1 MSDKIVETWNDNE
14 EKNDNKKKKKTSVA
28 GEIVKNDPKKKN
40 LQYNPDTLIDE
51 KYKAYDFQIEEE
63 GWKGF
68 DFAEY
73 LHKEEGMTLRYNT
86 RHELHQLVTRLN
98 SVIKNKESESFE
110 LRAAADDYNTLV
122 QLIVWSYGKTSMTYD
137 KDQMTKT
144 KDLFE
149 EVASDWGKTLRNYI
163 LKLNDKKTEDEDEE

>member
-1 MSDKIVETWNDNE
+1 MIFKLKRKVER
-14 EKNDNKKKKKTSVA
+14 V
-28 GEIVKNDPKKKN
+28 
-40 LQYNPDTLIDE
+40 
-51 KYKAYDFQIEEE
+51 
-63 GWKGF
+63 

-73 LHKEEGMTLRYNT
+73 LHKEEGMTLKYNT

-98 SVIKNKESESFE
+98 SVINNKESESFK
-110 LRAAADDYNTLV
+110 LKAAADDYNTLV
-122 QLIVWSYGKTSMTYD
+122 QLIIWSYGKTSMTYD

-163 LKLNDKKTEDEDEE
+163 LKLNNKKTQDEDEK